1 MDLPLR
7 QKAMIGD
14 WRHQTG
20 VRENRVNGEWQMTV
34 KVKLSGLLRQ
44 FSELQGEPEVFEVT
58 GSNPLE
64 CLRVMVER
72 YPLMRK
78 WVYDKDGKLLGLMQ
92 FFVNGEKLLMSEYS
106 KPLKDGDELYIFFA
120 TGGG

>member
-1 MDLPLR
+1 MSG
-7 QKAMIGD
+7 K
-14 WRHQTG
+14 
-20 VRENRVNGEWQMTV
+20 MTV

-44 FSELQGEPEVFEVT
+44 FSELQREPEVFDVT

-72 YPLMRK
+72 YPKMRK
-78 WVYDKDGKLLGLMQ
+78 WVYDKEGKLLGLMQ
-92 FFVNGEKLLMSEYS
+92 FFVNGKKLLMSEYS

>member
-1 MDLPLR
+1 
-7 QKAMIGD
+7 MII
-14 WRHQTG
+14 R
-20 VRENRVNGEWQMTV
+20 
-34 KVKLSGLLRQ
+34 VKLSYLLRQ

-58 GSNPLE
+58 ASNALD

-72 YPLMRK
+72 YPKMRK

-92 FFVNGEKLLMSEYS
+92 FFVNGHKLLLSEYPN
-106 KPLKDGDELYIFFA
+106 PLKDGDELYIFFA

>member
-1 MDLPLR
+1 
-7 QKAMIGD
+7 MII
-14 WRHQTG
+14 R
-20 VRENRVNGEWQMTV
+20 
-34 KVKLSGLLRQ
+34 VKLSYLLRQ

-58 GSNPLE
+58 ASNALD

-72 YPLMRK
+72 YPKMRK

-92 FFVNGEKLLMSEYS
+92 FFVNGHKLLLSEYS
-106 KPLKDGDELYIFFA
+106 NPLKDGDELYIFFA

>member
-1 MDLPLR
+1 MVSG
-7 QKAMIGD
+7 QMK
-14 WRHQTG
+14 
-20 VRENRVNGEWQMTV
+20 VN
-34 KVKLSGLLRQ
+34 VKLSSLLRQ
-44 FSELQGEPEVFEVT
+44 FSELQKEPEVFEVT

-72 YPLMRK
+72 YPAMRK

-92 FFVNGEKLLMSEYS
+92 FFVNGEKLHISEYS
-106 KPLKDGDELYIFFA
+106 KPLQDGDELYVFFA

>member
-1 MDLPLR
+1 
-7 QKAMIGD
+7 
-14 WRHQTG
+14 
-20 VRENRVNGEWQMTV
+20 MTV

-44 FSELQGEPEVFEVT
+44 FSELQGEPEVFEVA
-58 GSNPLE
+58 GSDPLE

-72 YPLMRK
+72 YPAMRK
-78 WVYDKDGKLLGLMQ
+78 WVYDKDGKVLGLMQ
-92 FFVNGEKLLMSEYS
+92 FFVNGEKLLLSECT

>member
-1 MDLPLR
+1 VSG
-7 QKAMIGD
+7 K
-14 WRHQTG
+14 
-20 VRENRVNGEWQMTV
+20 MTV

-44 FSELQGEPEVFEVT
+44 FSELQREPEVFEVT

-72 YPLMRK
+72 YPKMRK
-78 WVYDKDGKLLGLMQ
+78 WVYDKEGKLLGLMQ
-92 FFVNGEKLLMSEYS
+92 LFVNGEKLLMSEYS

>member
-1 MDLPLR
+1 
-7 QKAMIGD
+7 
-14 WRHQTG
+14 
-20 VRENRVNGEWQMTV
+20 MTV

-44 FSELQGEPEVFEVT
+44 FSELQGESEIFEVT

-72 YPLMRK
+72 YPAMRK

-92 FFVNGEKLLMSEYS
+92 FFVNGEKLLLSEYS
-106 KPLKDGDELYIFFA
+106 KALKDGDELYIFFA

>member
-1 MDLPLR
+1 M
-7 QKAMIGD
+7 K
-14 WRHQTG
+14 
-20 VRENRVNGEWQMTV
+20 V
-34 KVKLSGLLRQ
+34 KVKLSNLLRQ

-72 YPLMRK
+72 YPSMRK
-78 WVYDKDGKLLGLMQ
+78 WVYDKDGRLLGLMQ
-92 FFVNGEKLLMSEYS
+92 FFVNGEKLLLSEYS
-106 KPLKDGDELYIFFA
+106 KTLKDGDELYIFFA

>member
-1 MDLPLR
+1 MDLPHC
-7 QKAMIGD
+7 Q
-14 WRHQTG
+14 
-20 VRENRVNGEWQMTV
+20 GEDCQMKV
-34 KVKLSGLLRQ
+34 KVKISNLLRQ

-78 WVYDKDGKLLGLMQ
+78 WVYDKEGKLLGLMH
-92 FFVNGEKLLMSEYS
+92 FFVNGEKLLLSEYS
-106 KPLKDGDELYIFFA
+106 KTLKDGDELYIFFA

>member
-1 MDLPLR
+1 MVSG
-7 QKAMIGD
+7 QMK
-14 WRHQTG
+14 
-20 VRENRVNGEWQMTV
+20 VR
-34 KVKLSGLLRQ
+34 VKLSGLLRQ
-44 FSELQGEPEVFEVT
+44 FSELQQEPEVFEVT
-58 GSNPLE
+58 GSDPLE

-72 YPLMRK
+72 YPAMRK

-106 KPLKDGDELYIFFA
+106 KPLQDGDELYIFFA

>member
-1 MDLPLR
+1 
-7 QKAMIGD
+7 MII
-14 WRHQTG
+14 R
-20 VRENRVNGEWQMTV
+20 
-34 KVKLSGLLRQ
+34 VKLSYLLRQ
-44 FSELQGEPEVFEVT
+44 FSELQGEPDVFEVSA
-58 GSNPLE
+58 SNALE

-72 YPLMRK
+72 YSSMRK

-92 FFVNGEKLLMSEYS
+92 FFVNGEKLLVSEYS

>member
-1 MDLPLR
+1 
-7 QKAMIGD
+7 
-14 WRHQTG
+14 
-20 VRENRVNGEWQMTV
+20 MTV

-44 FSELQGEPEVFEVT
+44 FSELQKEPEVFEVM

-72 YPLMRK
+72 YPVMRK
-78 WVYDKDGKLLGLMQ
+78 WVYDKDGKVLGLMQ
-92 FFVNGEKLLMSEYS
+92 FFVNGKKLLLSEYS
-106 KPLKDGDELYIFFA
+106 KTLKDGDELYIFFA

>member
-1 MDLPLR
+1 
-7 QKAMIGD
+7 MII
-14 WRHQTG
+14 RI
-20 VRENRVNGEWQMTV
+20 
-34 KVKLSGLLRQ
+34 KLSYLLRQ

-58 GSNPLE
+58 GANPLE

-72 YPLMRK
+72 YPAMRK

-92 FFVNGEKLLMSEYS
+92 FFVNGEKLLLREYS
-106 KPLKDGDELYIFFA
+106 RPLKDGDELYIFFA

>member
-1 MDLPLR
+1 MDSPR
-7 QKAMIGD
+7 SWGD
-14 WRHQTG
+14 DC
-20 VRENRVNGEWQMTV
+20 QMTA

-44 FSELQGEPEVFEVT
+44 FSELQGEPEVFEVA

-64 CLRVMVER
+64 CLRLMVER
-72 YPLMRK
+72 YPKMKK

-92 FFVNGEKLLMSEYS
+92 FFVNGEKLLPSEHS
-106 KPLKDGDELYIFFA
+106 KPLKDGDEVYIFFA

>member
-1 MDLPLR
+1 MSG
-7 QKAMIGD
+7 K
-14 WRHQTG
+14 
-20 VRENRVNGEWQMTV
+20 MTV

-44 FSELQGEPEVFEVT
+44 FSELQREPEVFEVT

-72 YPLMRK
+72 YPKMRK
-78 WVYDKDGKLLGLMQ
+78 WVYDKEGKLLGLMQ
-92 FFVNGEKLLMSEYS
+92 LFVNGEKLLISEYS

>member
-1 MDLPLR
+1 MR
-7 QKAMIGD
+7 
-14 WRHQTG
+14 
-20 VRENRVNGEWQMTV
+20 V
-34 KVKLSGLLRQ
+34 KVKLSNLLRQ
-44 FSELQGEPEVFEVT
+44 FSELKGEPEVFEVN
-58 GSNPLE
+58 GASALD

-72 YPLMRK
+72 YPKMRK

>member
-1 MDLPLR
+1 
-7 QKAMIGD
+7 
-14 WRHQTG
+14 
-20 VRENRVNGEWQMTV
+20 MTV

-44 FSELQGEPEVFEVT
+44 FSELQREPEVFEVN
-58 GSNPLE
+58 GSSPLE

-72 YPLMRK
+72 YPKMRK

-92 FFVNGEKLLMSEYS
+92 FFVNGEKLLSSEHS
-106 KPLKDGDELYIFFA
+106 KLLKDGDELYIFFA